1 MKYAERNEWP
11 GWISSAGAGGQARLD
26 GACRRLSARTG
37 EGMGNMS
44 VIY

>member
-1 MKYAERNEWP
+1 MIDQAGDHLP
-11 GWISSAGAGGQARLD
+11 GQDQGEGGQARLG